1 MPVCRFSR
9 RIIRLLEDHRI
20 LYGSFNVLSDED
32 VRQGLKLFGDWPT
45 FPQLWVNGELVG
57 GLDIVRE
64 EFNTKPGYLTEYT
77 VEDNVAFKHARAGIH
92 LNISLQD
99 LLLTEV
105 HAQ

>member
-32 VRQGLKLFGDWPT
+32 
-45 FPQLWVNGELVG
+45 LWVNGELVG

-77 VEDNVAFKHARAGIH
+77 VEDNVASKHGKKI
-92 LNISLQD
+92 
-99 LLLTEV
+99 
-105 HAQ
+105 